1 MKCWKGLFVRRVIVL
16 LLIIVDTVLNEMIDN
31 IYNMFRDFKQMFSKA
46 YIIKSQVCIIYARG
60 YALEFL

>member
-31 IYNMFRDFKQMFSKA
+31 MFRDFIRMFSKA
-46 YIIKSQVCIIYARG
+46 YIIKSQVCV
-60 YALEFL
+60 

>member
-31 IYNMFRDFKQMFSKA
+31 IYNMFRDFKRMFSKA
-46 YIIKSQVCIIYARG
+46 YIIKSQVCV
-60 YALEFL
+60 